1 MTCLSCIFYH
11 DSSFCHS
18 ALGPF
23 TPSWGYKEKVI
34 CYSTSESEMFPQAN
48 RGLKWHI
55 NPVCLLG
62 DVGQSSIL
70 F

>member
-1 MTCLSCIFYH
+1 M
-11 DSSFCHS
+11 
-18 ALGPF
+18 
-23 TPSWGYKEKVI
+23 I

-48 RGLKWHI
+48 RGVKLHI
-55 NPVCLLG
+55 KPVCLLG